1 MILWNKNLL
10 LGFAPNYEE
19 NFIKQWAIINDF
31 TLLGDNDIKKIQ
43 EYTPYF
49 FVKNPN
55 TRLPEQL
62 IAFVEKNAQ
71 LQSSTIL
78 KQWKSIKELA
88 TEILD
93 DNPKDWFNIDPKN
106 FIGQKS
112 YANKFKVEWKYNC
125 FEKFNDFCKENK
137 LEELTI
143 DSLPINKKL
152 FSASILFLNKYNN
165 QKQELYEDDY
175 SIYNMLI
182 K

>member
-55 TRLPEQL
+55 TRLSEQL

-78 KQWKSIKELA
+78 KQWKNIKELA
-88 TEILD
+88 TEIL
-93 DNPKDWFNIDPKN
+93 
-106 FIGQKS
+106 
-112 YANKFKVEWKYNC
+112 
-125 FEKFNDFCKENK
+125 NK
-137 LEELTI
+137 LTKE
-143 DSLPINKKL
+143 K
-152 FSASILFLNKYNN
+152 
-165 QKQELYEDDY
+165 
-175 SIYNMLI
+175 
-182 K
+182 